1 MNTETGNNNSN
12 NNNSQTAHSAA
23 SSLSPLGPRHPLPT
37 RAQLAT
43 MTDDELLALWGGLSG
58 FMRHFG
64 LNPDDAEDR
73 AEARILVD
81 AVRESCGS
89 GPRQFFWG
97 GR

>member
-1 MNTETGNNNSN
+1 
-12 NNNSQTAHSAA
+12 
-23 SSLSPLGPRHPLPT
+23 
-37 RAQLAT
+37 

-73 AEARILVD
+73 AEARILLN
-81 AVRESCGS
+81 AMRESGGSAGSVES

-97 GR
+97 GNGR